1 MGRDWESLA
10 VKSLHP
16 YGIWIRRHRIGKNV
30 LEDGPCNFVGRR
42 SLCQCERK
50 KEREGGETK
59 VSRMDE
65 LSFSPEEIGKG
76 NGRTMGLDAKRAD
89 ISSQPCGY

>member
-1 MGRDWESLA
+1 MDRDWESLA

-30 LEDGPCNFVGRR
+30 LDGPCNFVGRR

-50 KEREGGETK
+50 KERETK

-65 LSFSPEEIGKG
+65 LSFSLEEIGKG

>member
-30 LEDGPCNFVGRR
+30 LEDGPCNFVGRW

-50 KEREGGETK
+50 KEREREKLAEWTN
-59 VSRMDE
+59 S
-65 LSFSPEEIGKG
+65 LSLPK
-76 NGRTMGLDAKRAD
+76 K
-89 ISSQPCGY
+89 

>member
-1 MGRDWESLA
+1 MDRDWESLA

-50 KEREGGETK
+50 KEREREGK

-65 LSFSPEEIGKG
+65 ASLSLPK
-76 NGRTMGLDAKRAD
+76 K
-89 ISSQPCGY
+89 